1 METERSYTKS
11 PIYKR
16 WWYIVLIFISVLC
29 SFINSIKPAIFIFFS
44 IVDCLLIVPILKN
57 VYTKRKLKNKSIS
70 AFDIALAF
78 AIIAIYTFVSA
89 IVIAAS
95 YIGNDY
101 YANADNIG
109 TTYLMISAGAILIS
123 IACAIGG
130 SVSAISR
137 DGIRIF
143 TSPLTYTTESINA
156 ELSPS
161 PTAQEPTAA
170 GTDTVKQPPV
180 VPDRFA
186 SLVLSK
192 IPFAYT
198 AKASSN
204 VPENTPKRTT
214 AAEKAPETSIHT
226 TKQLSKEPNA
236 QISNEPNAQISN
248 EQSDLDMIRKM
259 ERDFQ
264 KSYKTAFS
272 RLYNR
277 DDCRRT
283 FDALKK
289 KYSDPSLPLAVHVRY
304 GQLCEEYA
312 PKFASPN
319 PMGKVDHMDGHR
331 FENYCATVLQKNGFV
346 NVSVTPGS
354 GDQGVDVIAEKE
366 GVRYAVQCKC
376 YSSALGNTPVQEVCA
391 GKSMY
396 NCHVGVVMTNNYFTA
411 GAKQLAEKNGI
422 LLWDRDKLQQMIDS
436 AISEESAV

>member
-29 SFINSIKPAIFIFFS
+29 SFINSIKPALFIFFS

-95 YIGNDY
+95 YIGDDY
-101 YANADNIG
+101 YANADSIG

-170 GTDTVKQPPV
+170 GTDPVKQPPV
-180 VPDRFA
+180 VPGRFA

-204 VPENTPKRTT
+204 VPENTPKRTP
-214 AAEKAPETSIHT
+214 AAEKAPEASIHT
-226 TKQLSKEPNA
+226 TKQLSKEPH
-236 QISNEPNAQISN
+236 AQISN

-272 RLYNR
+272 LLYNR

-319 PMGKVDHMDGHR
+319 PMGKVDHMDGHH
-331 FENYCATVLQKNGFV
+331 FEKYCATVLQKNGFV

-436 AISEESAV
+436 TISEESAV

>member
-29 SFINSIKPAIFIFFS
+29 SFINSIKPALFIFFS

-95 YIGNDY
+95 YIGDDY
-101 YANADNIG
+101 YANADSIG

-137 DGIRIF
+137 NGIRIF
-143 TSPLTYTTESINA
+143 TSPLTYTTEATNA
-156 ELSPS
+156 VPKGVPSPS
-161 PTAQEPTAA
+161 PTAQNTTAA

-204 VPENTPKRTT
+204 VPENTPKRTP
-214 AAEKAPETSIHT
+214 AAEKAPEASIHT
-226 TKQLSKEPNA
+226 AKQLSKEPH
-236 QISNEPNAQISN
+236 AQISN

-259 ERDFQ
+259 EHDFQ

-289 KYSDPSLPLAVHVRY
+289 KYSDPSLSLAVHIRY
-304 GQLCEEYA
+304 GQLCKEYA

-331 FENYCATVLQKNGFV
+331 FEKYCATVLQKNGFV

-376 YSSALGNTPVQEVCA
+376 YSSALGNTPVQEVRA

-436 AISEESAV
+436 AISEESTV

>member
-1 METERSYTKS
+1 METGRSYTKS

-29 SFINSIKPAIFIFFS
+29 SFINSIKPALFIFFS

-95 YIGNDY
+95 YIGDDY
-101 YANADNIG
+101 YANADSIG

-161 PTAQEPTAA
+161 PTAQNTTAA

-180 VPDRFA
+180 IPDCFA

-204 VPENTPKRTT
+204 VPENTPKRTP
-214 AAEKAPETSIHT
+214 AAEKVPEANIHT
-226 TKQLSKEPNA
+226 TKQLSKEPH
-236 QISNEPNAQISN
+236 AQISN

-304 GQLCEEYA
+304 RQLCDEYA

-331 FENYCATVLQKNGFV
+331 FEKYCATVLQKNGFI

>member
-1 METERSYTKS
+1 
-11 PIYKR
+11 
-16 WWYIVLIFISVLC
+16 
-29 SFINSIKPAIFIFFS
+29 
-44 IVDCLLIVPILKN
+44 
-57 VYTKRKLKNKSIS
+57 
-70 AFDIALAF
+70 
-78 AIIAIYTFVSA
+78 
-89 IVIAAS
+89 
-95 YIGNDY
+95 
-101 YANADNIG
+101 
-109 TTYLMISAGAILIS
+109 MISAGAILIS

-137 DGIRIF
+137 NGIRIF
-143 TSPLTYTTESINA
+143 TSPLTYTTEATNA
-156 ELSPS
+156 VPKGVPSPS
-161 PTAQEPTAA
+161 PTAQNTTAA

-204 VPENTPKRTT
+204 VPENTPKRTP
-214 AAEKAPETSIHT
+214 AAEKAPEASIHT
-226 TKQLSKEPNA
+226 AKQLSKEPH
-236 QISNEPNAQISN
+236 AQISN

-259 ERDFQ
+259 EHDFQ

-289 KYSDPSLPLAVHVRY
+289 KYSDPSLSLAVHIRY
-304 GQLCEEYA
+304 GQLCKEYA

-331 FENYCATVLQKNGFV
+331 FEKYCATVLQKNGFV

>member
-29 SFINSIKPAIFIFFS
+29 SFINSIKPALFIFFS

-95 YIGNDY
+95 YIGDDY
-101 YANADNIG
+101 YANADSIG

-161 PTAQEPTAA
+161 PTAQNTTAA

-180 VPDRFA
+180 IPDRFA

-204 VPENTPKRTT
+204 VPESTPKRTP
-214 AAEKAPETSIHT
+214 AAEKVPEANIHT
-226 TKQLSKEPNA
+226 TKQLSKEPH
-236 QISNEPNAQISN
+236 AQISN

-304 GQLCEEYA
+304 RQLCEEYA

-331 FENYCATVLQKNGFV
+331 FENIAPPFCKRTVL
-346 NVSVTPGS
+346 
-354 GDQGVDVIAEKE
+354 
-366 GVRYAVQCKC
+366 
-376 YSSALGNTPVQEVCA
+376 
-391 GKSMY
+391 SM
-396 NCHVGVVMTNNYFTA
+396 CP
-411 GAKQLAEKNGI
+411 
-422 LLWDRDKLQQMIDS
+422 
-436 AISEESAV
+436 

>member
-1 METERSYTKS
+1 METERSHTKS